1 MAILDLPTTYQTFKI
16 HLKILGFIYKINLFE
31 NSDDLILS
39 RFTIIVDR
47 GGGGGEIYKK
57 NKKKRR

>member
-31 NSDDLILS
+31 NSNDLNLS

-47 GGGGGEIYKK
+47 GGGGI
-57 NKKKRR
+57 